1 MNRQTMLFGLLAAF
15 VSAVAYGANVPFA
28 RISAGLGVF
37 GPDIVVYRS
46 IAMIALLAGIAA
58 IQRDSLA
65 IPGPMRLPI
74 LGLGLFT
81 ATVGLAYL
89 SSVAFIPVGVATII
103 FYMFPLVIVI
113 VSPFVD
119 GEPLTLSRILVFL
132 VAFCGLFLAIGPS
145 FTSLDPRGLG
155 LAALAVIGA
164 TGQFFF
170 ASKTTRVLKP
180 TIVGFWSQ
188 LIILPIAIATVYSA
202 GGPAS
207 LTTLQGAAL
216 PVMITAGLFL
226 IAFILH
232 LFASRAAPPAV
243 IGLVYCAEP
252 VTSILL
258 ASVVLDEALTLVQ
271 LAGGLLVF
279 AAVIA
284 AILVEQRRAA

>member
-1 MNRQTMLFGLLAAF
+1 MTPHTMLFGLLAAF
-15 VSAVAYGANVPFA
+15 VSAVAYGANLPFA

-46 IAMIALLAGIAA
+46 LAMIALLAAIAGIR
-58 IQRDSLA
+58 RDSLA
-65 IPGPMRLPI
+65 IPPPMRLPI

-119 GEPLTLSRILVFL
+119 GEKLTLSRILIFL

-145 FTSLDPRGLG
+145 FTSLDPRGLA
-155 LAALAVIGA
+155 LAAIAVIGA

-170 ASKTTRVLKP
+170 ASKTTRVLPP
-180 TIVGFWSQ
+180 TIVGFWTQ
-188 LIILPIAIATVYSA
+188 LILLPIAMATVYAA

-207 LTTLQGAAL
+207 LATLQGAAV
-216 PVMITAGLFL
+216 PVLITAGLFL
-226 IAFILH
+226 IAFMLH
-232 LFASRAAPPAV
+232 LFAARAAPPAV

-258 ASVVLDEALTLVQ
+258 ASVVLDEALTLLQ
-271 LAGGLLVF
+271 LGGGLLVF

-284 AILVEQRRAA
+284 AILVEQRRKA